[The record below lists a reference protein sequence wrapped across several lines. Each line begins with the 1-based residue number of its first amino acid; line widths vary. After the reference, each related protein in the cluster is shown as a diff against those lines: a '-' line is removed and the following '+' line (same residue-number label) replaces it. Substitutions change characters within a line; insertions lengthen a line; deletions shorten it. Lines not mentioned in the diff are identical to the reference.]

1 MLNTSMRNF
10 SKRSRLAGFT
20 LVELLVVISII
31 GTLAA
36 LLLPAV
42 QMAREAGRRTTCSN
56 NIRQFALAAQN
67 FSTASKE
74 KLPAGAN
81 WGAYTLDGKTGSKIY
96 TYGARFSPIVAL
108 LPYMD
113 AKPLYDR
120 INKDASPYDANTQNV
135 QVASVQVEFMLCP
148 SDPAVG
154 QTGSVGWTNYHA
166 NSGSW
171 SFVQRTM
178 PAGTFGAWD
187 GPFGYD
193 QPLTVGGV
201 AIQQAP
207 ARKLAAITDGLSNTV
222 MFCEVQTGSG
232 TGGGTALE
240 NADCYTGSASAV
252 TVSSNDIG
260 AAWNTARTNLNAS
273 VTAMTPVFTSRG
285 SNWTVGSPEYT
296 WYNHLMP
303 PNAPCWMVS
312 GYTAGDTTGLTAS
325 MINPASSAHTGGVNT
340 AMCDASVRFVS
351 ETVDQNVWTAGGTCG
366 GGKVESALTAS
377 SGGL

>member
-1 MLNTSMRNF
+1 MLNTSVRSF
-10 SKRSRLAGFT
+10 SKRSRSAGFT

-74 KLPAGAN
+74 KLPSGAN
-81 WGAYTLDGKTGSKIY
+81 WGAYTLDDKSGKVY
-96 TYGARFSPIVAL
+96 TYGARFSPIVPL

-113 AKPLYDR
+113 SKPLYDR
-120 INKDASPYDANTQNV
+120 INKDASPYDAQNTQNV
-135 QVASVQVEFMLCP
+135 AVASVQVEFMLCP

-154 QTGSVGWTNYHA
+154 QVGDAGWTNYHA

-178 PAGTFGAWD
+178 PAGTFGSWD

-201 AIQQAP
+201 TIQQLP

-232 TGGGTALE
+232 TSGGTALE
-240 NADCYTGSASAV
+240 NSDCYTGSASTV
-252 TVSSNDIG
+252 TVVDNNIG
-260 AAWNTARTNLNAS
+260 AAWGTARTGLNAS
-273 VTAMTPVFTSRG
+273 VTALTPVFTSRG
-285 SNWTVGSPEYT
+285 ANWTVGSPEYT

-312 GYTAGDTTGLTAS
+312 GYTGQNGDTAS

-366 GGKVESALTAS
+366 GGKIESALTAS
-377 SGGL
+377 SGSL